1 MKRQQY
7 SRGSIHP
14 STIMIVV
21 LTILFIGAGAFGVW
35 AYMQYQEARTDVDGQ
50 IDKAVVQ
57 AKKEQAIEDEVKI
70 QAAKEDPYS
79 QFVGPEDYGRVTF
92 EYPRN
97 WSVYEASDVSSG
109 RGTYKAYLNPTFV
122 PLISNS
128 DNRYALRVTIED
140 KQYET
145 VIRSYESKVEKGD
158 LRSQSFTVDDQT
170 GIRIDGEFSSKI
182 RGAAVIFKIR
192 DKTLTIQTDADTFKP
207 KFDEIIKTIQFNK

>member
-1 MKRQQY
+1 MKQQFT
-7 SRGSIHP
+7 RGSIHP

-35 AYMQYQEARTDVDGQ
+35 SYMQYREAKTDVDGQ
-50 IDKAVVQ
+50 IDAAVAI

-70 QAAKEDPYS
+70 QAAKENPYS
-79 QFVGPEDYGRVTF
+79 QFVGPDDYGRVTF

-109 RGTYKAYLNPTFV
+109 RGTYRAYLNPTFV
-122 PLISNS
+122 PLISKS

-140 KQYET
+140 KQYES
-145 VIRSYESKVEKGD
+145 VLRSYESRVEKGD

-170 GIRIDGEFSSKI
+170 GTRIDGEFSSKI
-182 RGAAVIFKIR
+182 RGAMVIFKIR

-207 KFDEIIKTIQFNK
+207 KFDEIVKTIQFNK

>member
-1 MKRQQY
+1 MKQQFT
-7 SRGSIHP
+7 RGSIHP

-35 AYMQYQEARTDVDGQ
+35 SYMQYREAKTDVDSQ
-50 IDKAVVQ
+50 IDAAVAI

-70 QAAKEDPYS
+70 QAAKENPYS
-79 QFVGPEDYGRVTF
+79 QFVGPDDYGRVTF

-109 RGTYKAYLNPTFV
+109 RGTYRAYLNPTFV
-122 PLISNS
+122 PLISKS

-140 KQYET
+140 KQYES
-145 VIRSYESKVEKGD
+145 VLRSYESRVEKGD

-170 GIRIDGEFSSKI
+170 GTRIDGEFSSKI

-207 KFDEIIKTIQFNK
+207 KFDEIVKTIQFNK

>member
-1 MKRQQY
+1 MKQQFT
-7 SRGSIHP
+7 RGSIHP

-35 AYMQYQEARTDVDGQ
+35 SYMQYREAKTDVDGQ
-50 IDKAVVQ
+50 IDAAVAI

-70 QAAKEDPYS
+70 QAAKENPYS
-79 QFVGPEDYGRVTF
+79 QFVGPDDYGRVTF

-122 PLISNS
+122 PLISKS

-145 VIRSYESKVEKGD
+145 VLRSYESRVEKGD

-170 GIRIDGEFSSKI
+170 GTRIDGEFSSKI
-182 RGAAVIFKIR
+182 RGAMVIFKIR

-207 KFDEIIKTIQFNK
+207 KFDEIVKTIQFNK